1 MIWYNIYIKLGV
13 NLLVLKYTLKK
24 EDGNIRLK
32 YILKNKLHISSKLL
46 LKLKNNKCIFV
57 NNKPCLVNNTVYE
70 KDIVTVYLDNIDKDS
85 KLSIPAYNSNLNI
98 IYEDEYILVLDK
110 PSNLEVHPSM
120 NNYDK
125 TLANMVMGYYLEKEY
140 NINKIHIVT
149 RLDKDTSG
157 ICVIAKNEYVQ
168 ELFIRKKEEV
178 NFQKEYI
185 AVVNGIVKNDHDII
199 EKNISRKNGSIIVR
213 EVNNTG
219 DYAKTEYFVI
229 NRNIDKN
236 YTCLKILLHTGRTHQ
251 IRVHLAFLGHVLLR
265 R

>member
-1 MIWYNIYIKLGV
+1 MI
-13 NLLVLKYTLKK
+13 LKYTVKK
-24 EDGNIRLK
+24 EDENIKLK
-32 YILKNKLHISSKLL
+32 YILKNKLYISSKLL

-57 NNKPCLVNNTVYE
+57 NDLPCLVNNIVYE
-70 KDIVTVYLDNIDKDS
+70 KDIVTVNLDNIDKDS
-85 KLSIPAYNSNLNI
+85 KSNIPAYNSNLNV
-98 IYEDEYILVLDK
+98 IYEDEYILAIDK

-125 TLANMVMGYYLEKEY
+125 TLANMVMGYYLQKGY
-140 NINKIHIVT
+140 NINKVHIIT

-168 ELFIRKKEEV
+168 ELFIRKKEYID
-178 NFQKEYI
+178 FQKEYI
-185 AVVNGIVKNDHDII
+185 AIVNGIVKNDYGII
-199 EKNISRKNGSIIVR
+199 EKNISRKDGSIIVR
-213 EVNNTG
+213 EVNDIG
-219 DYAKTEYFVI
+219 DYAKTEYFVL
-229 NRNIDKN
+229 NRNITQN